1 MLQRDPRDKQ
11 LQIDLHMALVL
22 LIDLL
27 NSTGDSAAAKAATA
41 RAITFLAP
49 LVEVAEPSLYDV
61 QDYALLLVTT
71 PFPEFR
77 NDAAALRY
85 SNMAVQMTARKDP
98 ESLDLLARAFARN
111 GRPAEAVA
119 AEREALALMPSAK
132 QDGVDP
138 EPRKS
143 MQSNLARFV
152 NAASAGPAA
161 QRQR

>member
-1 MLQRDPRDKQ
+1 M
-11 LQIDLHMALVL
+11 
-22 LIDLL
+22 
-27 NSTGDSAAAKAATA
+27 
-41 RAITFLAP
+41 
-49 LVEVAEPSLYDV
+49 
-61 QDYALLLVTT
+61 LVTT

-85 SNMAVQMTARKDP
+85 ASLAVQMTARKDP

-119 AEREALALMPSAK
+119 AEREALALLPSATL
-132 QDGVDP
+132 DGVDP

-143 MQSNLARFV
+143 MQSNLAGFV